1 MPANVE
7 SFDGFDSDLQI
18 AAHQAGLVRVVLE
31 GKSDVDLFTQ
41 FWFGSMRETFDF
53 VEASHVIAGSGC
65 AAVRVA
71 VNHSVNV
78 DHVPAVGIVDRDS
91 LFRERRWDLLFCV
104 DETKFAADLQAGEV
118 YVASLWEVEAYM
130 LEPELLSKW
139 VSGSHRTPP
148 GPQAECET
156 ALVRTLSECEFLLEI
171 ASFFAAA
178 HAEGMSLGDSYFR
191 GQSLAA
197 AKTTCAET
205 LAKLSAPSQAVAAQV
220 EALVAEVRNRRPAG
234 EAEQLRFLLR
244 YVDTKRL
251 MIRLFHAL
259 KVHDGSHWTIP
270 HMQALSNQRPPELE
284 AFLKTV
290 ESLYAL

>member
-7 SFDGFDSDLQI
+7 SFDNFDSDLQI

-41 FWFGSMRETFDF
+41 FWFGSMRETFEF
-53 VEASHVIAGSGC
+53 VEAGHLVAGTGC
-65 AAVRVA
+65 TAVRVA
-71 VNHSVNV
+71 VDHSLNV

-91 LFRERRWDLLFCV
+91 LFRERRWDLLFGV
-104 DETKFAADLQAGEV
+104 DDAKFAADVQAGEV

-156 ALVRTLSECEFLLEI
+156 ALTRTLSECEFLLEI
-171 ASFFAAA
+171 ASYFAAV
-178 HAEGMSLGDSYFR
+178 HVEGLSLSDSYFR
-191 GQSLAA
+191 GQSLAK
-197 AKTTCAET
+197 AKATCAEA
-205 LAKLSAPSQAVAAQV
+205 LAKLSPPSQAVAARV
-220 EALVAEVRNRRPAG
+220 EALVAEVRNCLPVG
-234 EAEQLRFLLR
+234 EAEQLRFLLQ

-251 MIRLFHAL
+251 MIRLFQAL

-270 HMQALSNQRPPELE
+270 HMQALSNKRPPELE

-290 ESLYAL
+290 ENRYAL